1 METLTLKQLAPY
13 LLYGLRF
20 VPVSTGKQYDAYDM
34 IASIYSEGNY
44 QYDHDFTEEQFMN
57 MPLKQSRITFIEEN
71 NGEVYLGEMEHE
83 KGFIIDDVYLSDCKP
98 LLRPL
103 YDLTKEIEHNG
114 ETFVVIDILEQD
126 ENNDYLADC
135 NIWTQKLFEE
145 QKIFSL
151 EFIPYGVMQILF
163 KYHFDVFG
171 LIPRN
176 LALDI
181 NQIK

>member
-1 METLTLKQLAPY
+1 METLTLEQLAPY
-13 LLYGLRF
+13 LPYSVMAQDINTKEVRLVTLLHFTYNTKTVGHNHLIYNGL
-20 VPVSTGKQYDAYDM
+20 
-34 IASIYSEGNY
+34 
-44 QYDHDFTEEQFMN
+44 
-57 MPLKQSRITFIEEN
+57 L
-71 NGEVYLGEMEHE
+71 
-83 KGFIIDDVYLSDCKP
+83 LSKH
-98 LLRPL
+98 LLVLRPL
-103 YDLTKEIEHNG
+103 SDLTKEIEHNG

-145 QKIFSL
+145 QKILSL

-171 LIPRN
+171 LIQKN
-176 LALDI
+176 LAIDI

>member
-1 METLTLKQLAPY
+1 METLTLEQLAPY
-13 LLYGLRF
+13 LPYSVMAQDINTKEVRLVTLLHFTYNTKTVGHNHLIYNGL
-20 VPVSTGKQYDAYDM
+20 
-34 IASIYSEGNY
+34 
-44 QYDHDFTEEQFMN
+44 
-57 MPLKQSRITFIEEN
+57 L
-71 NGEVYLGEMEHE
+71 L
-83 KGFIIDDVYLSDCKP
+83 LSKH
-98 LLRPL
+98 LLVLRPL
-103 YDLTKEIEHNG
+103 SDLTKEIEHNG

-145 QKIFSL
+145 QKILSL

-171 LIPRN
+171 LIQKN
-176 LALDI
+176 LAIDI

>member
-1 METLTLKQLAPY
+1 METLTLEQLAPY
-13 LLYGLRF
+13 LPYSVMAQDINTKEVRLVTLLHFTYNTKTVGHNHLIYNGL
-20 VPVSTGKQYDAYDM
+20 
-34 IASIYSEGNY
+34 
-44 QYDHDFTEEQFMN
+44 
-57 MPLKQSRITFIEEN
+57 L
-71 NGEVYLGEMEHE
+71 
-83 KGFIIDDVYLSDCKP
+83 LSKH
-98 LLRPL
+98 LLVLRPL
-103 YDLTKEIEHNG
+103 SDLTKEIEHNG

-145 QKIFSL
+145 QKILSL

-171 LIPRN
+171 LIPKN
-176 LALDI
+176 LAIDI